1 MRPHR
6 ALLHPNIDMIYGGS
20 CVERSNNNP
29 GQAAPNT
36 RHEMDGETG
45 AEQSLWSWGVAKASN
60 EPPRRLLEVYNH
72 TEKALSTRAFSWL
85 EASTLYER
93 FHIKDT
99 MLNRRLNTV

>member
-20 CVERSNNNP
+20 CVESNNNP

-45 AEQSLWSWGVAKASN
+45 AELGWAGLGWAGLGWELGSG
-60 EPPRRLLEVYNH
+60 LELQTNLRVDYPKF
-72 TEKALSTRAFSWL
+72 TIT
-85 EASTLYER
+85 
-93 FHIKDT
+93 
-99 MLNRRLNTV
+99 